1 MRRTRLINARKE
13 RGWTQQDVAKQ
24 LGITASSYG
33 MFELGTRTPRLPV
46 MRKLERLFG
55 IPWYEMF
62 PDKANIPCDE
72 QAAALEQEGG
82 VA

>member
-1 MRRTRLINARKE
+1 
-13 RGWTQQDVAKQ
+13 
-24 LGITASSYG
+24 
-33 MFELGTRTPRLPV
+33 